1 MSGAQER
8 QVGDEVPRSDHR
20 RPMLFLAV
28 GSRVM
33 GSAEAHRVPD
43 VERLPAIDQGGDV
56 VDVLRGSPRR
66 QTALA
71 ESPVP
76 PERFPSHAPPG
87 AGVSRVHRYTA
98 ISVSTCASAR
108 YDSAAKLT
116 A

>member
-1 MSGAQER
+1 
-8 QVGDEVPRSDHR
+8 
-20 RPMLFLAV
+20 MLFLAV

-87 AGVSRVHRYTA
+87 AGFSRVHRYTA